1 MTIIYYIQV
10 FLSILMLVHTSVL
23 DLKYREVDPK
33 VWIYYSPLCLFI
45 IFNFHNLFIPIYL
58 YSFIITNL
66 LFLVLYKLSLLG
78 GADLF
83 LNVILSLANSS
94 VTSLVPSRFSI
105 IGLEPLIIVLYS
117 SIAIF
122 IFSLINFIKY
132 YRYVRN
138 LPFSKRVLLALSAK
152 RIKIRD
158 FINSKFLFPLTEIK
172 EDGSI
177 TLREYFSVEEDDKY
191 WRELYSKLVNEGKIS
206 ADMYIWVAWGI
217 PVIPFML
224 IGYIISLSIGFPI

>member
-1 MTIIYYIQV
+1 
-10 FLSILMLVHTSVL
+10 MLIHTSIL

-33 VWIYYSPLCLFI
+33 IWIYYSPLCLFI
-45 IFNFHNLFIPIYL
+45 IFSFHNLFLPIYL

-66 LFLVLYKLSLLG
+66 LFLILYKLSLLG

-83 LNVILSLANSS
+83 LNVILSLANAS
-94 VTSLVPSRFSI
+94 VISLVPSRFLV
-105 IGLEPLIIVLYS
+105 IGLEPLVIVLYS
-117 SIAIF
+117 SIIIL
-122 IFSLINFIKY
+122 IFSLINFVKQY
-132 YRYVRN
+132 KYVRN
-138 LPFSKRVLLALSAK
+138 LPFSKKILLALSAK

-158 FINSKFLFPLTEIK
+158 FINSKFLFPLTEVK

-177 TLREYFSVEEDDKY
+177 MLRDYFSVEEDDKY

-206 ADMYIWVAWGI
+206 ADTYIWVAWGI

-224 IGYIISLSIGFPI
+224 AGYIMSLIIGFPI